1 MGKRT
6 VQAWAWK
13 AMVSL
18 VLIAAFS
25 PQGQAFAQ
33 DRTASAGPMAAEKSE
48 DAPTYAKDVA
58 PILQQNCV
66 VCHRPGAIG
75 PMSLLTF
82 ENAKQYAPLIKYR
95 VENRI
100 MPPWHL
106 DRTIGIQEFKND
118 ISLPDEEI
126 ETIVRWVDAGAPM
139 GDPSDLPPPVEF
151 DDSDRWQFEEYFG
164 RPPDLVIQNPA
175 FKLHAEGLD
184 QWPEMDAPLEGL
196 DEERWMIAIEAK
208 PSPETRYVFHHGG
221 PSLRQDGERTGLMN
235 SPAGKV
241 GEMFPEDAGK
251 LIKPDAT
258 IHYSFHLFPAGHEVD
273 VVMQWG
279 MWFYPKG
286 ETPTYETPGEV
297 QVASHGQLL
306 GLPTSSRAPDL
317 IVPPNGTLM
326 LRGVRVLDKP
336 TRIHSIRAHM
346 HLRGKYQTIEAVYP
360 DGRREILNKINFQ
373 HQWHTTFIYEDDARP
388 LLPKGTVLLTS
399 TWLDNTAENPNNPD
413 PEQWVLYGQR
423 SVDDMAHMWVGMT
436 YIDEEDFERMV
447 EEREQRKSQAQAPQI
462 AQARDD
468 E

>member
-1 MGKRT
+1 MAKMR
-6 VQAWAWK
+6 VQSWTWLAIF
-13 AMVSL
+13 SL
-18 VLIAAFS
+18 AVVGVLS
-25 PQGQAFAQ
+25 VRGEVFAQ
-33 DRTASAGPMAAEKSE
+33 DRVVSMVAADMMGEES
-48 DAPTYAKDVA
+48 PTYARDVA
-58 PILQQNCV
+58 PILQKNCV
-66 VCHRPGAIG
+66 VCHRPGAIA
-75 PMSLLTF
+75 PMSLLTY

-95 VENRI
+95 VENRL

-106 DRTIGIQEFKND
+106 DNTLGIQAFKND

-126 ETIVRWVDAGAPM
+126 ETIVRWVDTGAPM
-139 GDPSDLPPPVEF
+139 GDLSDLAPPVVF
-151 DDSDRWQFEEYFG
+151 DDSDRWQFEEYYG

-184 QWPEMDAPLEGL
+184 QWPELDAPLEGL
-196 DEERWMIAIEAK
+196 DEERWMMAIEAK

-241 GEMFPEDAGK
+241 GEMFPVDAGK

-258 IHYSFHLFPAGHEVD
+258 IRYSLHLFPAGHEVD

-286 ETPTYETPGEV
+286 EKPTYETPGEV

-306 GLPTSSRAPDL
+306 GIPTSSRAPDL
-317 IVPPNGTLM
+317 IVPPNGTQM

-360 DGRREILNKINFQ
+360 DGRREILNKVNFQ
-373 HQWHTTFIYEDDARP
+373 HQWHTAFVYEDDARP
-388 LLPKGTVLLTS
+388 LLPKGTMLITS
-399 TWLDNTAENPNNPD
+399 TWFDNTVNNPNNPD
-413 PEQWVLYGQR
+413 PDQWVLYGQR
-423 SVDDMAHMWVGMT
+423 SVDDMAHMWVGVT
-436 YIDEEDFERMV
+436 YIEEEDFERMV
-447 EEREQRKSQAQAPQI
+447 EERELRESQTQAPQI
-462 AQARDD
+462 AQAKDD

>member
-1 MGKRT
+1 
-6 VQAWAWK
+6 
-13 AMVSL
+13 
-18 VLIAAFS
+18 
-25 PQGQAFAQ
+25 
-33 DRTASAGPMAAEKSE
+33 MAAEKSE